1 MTVVEDYKNFME
13 ERLCFHKHDF
23 AIIAEGI
30 SDLCDGICGG
40 VKTACSQVKPTKVF
54 EQSNL
59 RLQSHPRFM

>member
-1 MTVVEDYKNFME
+1 ME

-30 SDLCDGICGG
+30 SGLCDGICGG